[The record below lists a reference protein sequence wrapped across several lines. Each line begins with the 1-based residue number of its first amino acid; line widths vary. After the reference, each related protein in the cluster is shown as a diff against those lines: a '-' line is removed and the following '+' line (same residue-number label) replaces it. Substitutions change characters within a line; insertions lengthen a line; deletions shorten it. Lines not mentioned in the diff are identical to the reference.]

1 MSEPPPQA
9 PPRRKR
15 RVQIPPNCD
24 LTLGVRCVDK
34 TTPGRTVWTMAAQ
47 EKFANPAGVVQGGFL
62 AAMADTAMSAA
73 AVTFLEGRKA
83 TVANVE
89 MKVSF
94 TAPARVG
101 TMITATAWV
110 VRGGRRVS
118 FLETELHD
126 ESGVLVLKASSTF
139 IYTELA
145 AG

>member
-1 MSEPPPQA
+1 MNDRPKP
-9 PPRRKR
+9 KR

-34 TTPGRTVWTMAAQ
+34 SVPGRTTWSMLGH

-62 AAMADTAMSAA
+62 AALADTAMSTA

-83 TVANVE
+83 SVVNVE

-94 TAPARVG
+94 TAPAKVG
-101 TMITATAWV
+101 SVITATAWV
-110 VRGGRRVS
+110 VKGGRRVS
-118 FLETELHD
+118 FVETELADD
-126 ESGVLVLKASSTF
+126 EGLLVLKASSTF

-145 AG
+145 GS